1 MNEWEKDPEKARDAF
16 VANLKSK
23 IENRARHHWHDSFQ
37 QGIIWGAVICAIG
50 VILLLDH
57 MGIVSADRLWRF
69 WPLLIIF
76 AGVVNLVS
84 QAGRRAWGGLLIV
97 VGTLFQLDSLGMIRF
112 HWGDLW
118 PLAIIAAGVMMI
130 WGSIESRK
138 VRDKVRDSV
147 SAAGGDP
154 STVNAMNATAVFGG
168 IERRISVRD
177 FRGGRVSAVFG
188 GIELDFRD
196 ADIDGNEA
204 VLEVNAIFGGA
215 EIRVPDNWKVEQ
227 RGQTLFGGYTD
238 TTRLSAAAADAN
250 APSKKTLLITGSIL
264 FGGVE
269 VTN

>member
-1 MNEWEKDPEKARDAF
+1 
-16 VANLKSK
+16 
-23 IENRARHHWHDSFQ
+23 
-37 QGIIWGAVICAIG
+37 
-50 VILLLDH
+50 
-57 MGIVSADRLWRF
+57 
-69 WPLLIIF
+69 
-76 AGVVNLVS
+76 
-84 QAGRRAWGGLLIV
+84 
-97 VGTLFQLDSLGMIRF
+97 
-112 HWGDLW
+112 
-118 PLAIIAAGVMMI
+118 
-130 WGSIESRK
+130 
-138 VRDKVRDSV
+138 
-147 SAAGGDP
+147 
-154 STVNAMNATAVFGG
+154 MNATAVFGG

>member
-1 MNEWEKDPEKARDAF
+1 MNEWDKDPEKYRAAF
-16 VANLKSK
+16 VAKLKYK
-23 IENRARHHWHDSFQ
+23 IGDRSRHPWQDSFQ
-37 QGIIWGAVICAIG
+37 HGIIWGAVICAIG

-69 WPLLIIF
+69 WPLLIVF

-84 QAGRRAWGGLLIV
+84 QAGRRAWGLLLIV
-97 VGTLFQLDSLGMIRF
+97 VGTLFQLDSLGFIRF

-130 WGSIESRK
+130 WGSMESRK
-138 VRDKVRDSV
+138 VRDQVRDAV
-147 SAAGGDP
+147 SASGGDP
-154 STVNAMNATAVFGG
+154 SGVNAMNATAVFGG
-168 IERRISVRD
+168 IERRVSVRD
-177 FRGGRVSAVFG
+177 FKGGRVSAVFG

-196 ADIDGNEA
+196 ADIEGEEA

-215 EIRVPDNWKVEQ
+215 EIRVPDHWKVEQ

-238 TTRLSAAAADAN
+238 TTRLSPGAADSN